1 MSTDVWFLNVHQM
14 APLHFGINR
23 LSGHWLLVTPQHQWP
38 SEDSDQW
45 GHIRRLPRKK
55 KRNCFNISALLAN
68 RKQLD
73 RCLPMCLILAA
84 SASVAQ
90 QVAYWMLLLALHS
103 PHCTWSFCQKKKKL
117 LHILLTCSLSLN
129 LAMLSHAICMLGV
142 SPRCVPNKG
151 GLSAAP
157 MQWTALFFIKQK
169 EWHHIAE
176 L

>member
-103 PHCTWSFCQKKKKL
+103 PHCTWSFCQKKKKAASHFTNL
-117 LHILLTCSLSLN
+117 QPVIKLGNAVSRHLHVGSVTTLRTEQRRPQCCSNAVNCSLF
-129 LAMLSHAICMLGV
+129 H
-142 SPRCVPNKG
+142 
-151 GLSAAP
+151 
-157 MQWTALFFIKQK
+157 
-169 EWHHIAE
+169 
-176 L
+176 